1 MRTASQRATPLRWWM
16 LLILSLGFVSLTLN
30 WFDIAS
36 AFPALGQQ
44 FRLQIPQLVLLI
56 SLFIAGYGIFHIPTG
71 FLAYRF
77 GLRNILLAGLLIES
91 LGAIASAFAPGYAW
105 LGVLRVITGI
115 GGSLFVGCG
124 FSMVTSWFRG
134 RELALAMG
142 IATGGGF
149 TLGIALGLFVW
160 VGVVQATGWSTALA
174 IGGIIGLLAFLVT
187 LIFLRVPSDEREQLA
202 AGHFSWAAAGRVL
215 GNRDLWLLGVS
226 FAGLYGAG
234 FTLAQLLNIY
244 VPVVYHV
251 PETTSGLMA
260 AVFTLSAIPGS
271 IFGGYLFDR
280 AKRAKLVII
289 VPWLVAGLGLIIF
302 PFVSLAVVWVMM
314 IVLGG
319 IPYIGFSGWA
329 AAPGRYRDRVLPEDV
344 ATADGVLLT
353 LAAVGGFLVPIGIG
367 QIAGAS
373 GFTPAWIFGGVVS
386 IVFALVGFAAR
397 EPLTAREPAN
407 APALV
412 GQRADATTM

>member
-1 MRTASQRATPLRWWM
+1 MRWWM
-16 LLILSLGFVSLTLN
+16 LLVLSLGFVVLTLN

-44 FRLQIPQLVLLI
+44 FHLQIAQLALLI
-56 SLFIAGYGIFHIPTG
+56 SLFIAGYGICHIPTG

-77 GLRNILLAGLLIES
+77 GLRNVLLAGLLIES
-91 LGAIASAFAPGYAW
+91 LGAIASAFAPTYAW
-105 LGVLRVITGI
+105 LGILRVITGI
-115 GGSLFVGCG
+115 GGAFFVGCG
-124 FSMVTSWFRG
+124 FSLVTSWFRG

-142 IATGGGF
+142 IATGGAF

-160 VGVVQATGWSTALA
+160 VGIVQAAGWSVALA
-174 IGGIIGLLAFLVT
+174 LGGGIGLLAFLVS
-187 LIFLRVPSDEREQLA
+187 LIFLRVPSDEQEQLA
-202 AGHFSWAAAGRVL
+202 AGRFSWTAVGRVL

-234 FTLAQLLNIY
+234 FTLAQLLNVY
-244 VPVVYHV
+244 VPAVYHV
-251 PETTSGLMA
+251 SEATSGLMA
-260 AVFTLSAIPGS
+260 AVFTLSAVPGS
-271 IFGGYLFDR
+271 IIGGYLFDR

-302 PFVSLAVVWVMM
+302 PFMNLFGLWIMM

-319 IPYIGFSGWA
+319 VPYAGFSGWA

-344 ATADGVLLT
+344 ATAGGVLLT

-373 GFTPAWIFGGVVS
+373 GFTWAWIFGGAIS
-386 IVFALVGFAAR
+386 IICALVGFAV
-397 EPLTAREPAN
+397 REPAR
-407 APALV
+407 ATTSVDQAVESV
-412 GQRADATTM
+412 GQPARLTI